1 MSRFHRSIPALV
13 LLLVLAGAGLARA
26 AERMDAGPD
35 PFAAEEAQLQV
46 ADPLESVNRGVFW
59 VNDKLYFYLFKPI
72 ARGFRVVPMGVRTHV
87 RNVFTNLAFP
97 IRFVNNLL
105 QLKFGGAGLESYRF
119 LLNST
124 IGLAGIFD
132 PAGYIPELKSHDE
145 DLGQTFGRWGIGH
158 GFYLVLPILG
168 PSSLRDGIGTAGDF
182 FLDPINYTNLTYLEQ
197 EGVKG
202 FDRVNRLSIDRDTYE
217 QIKHDALDPYL
228 FVRDAYAQR
237 RQAQVDQ

>member
-1 MSRFHRSIPALV
+1 MSRFYRSIPALV
-13 LLLVLAGAGLARA
+13 LLLVLVGAGLARA
-26 AERMDAGPD
+26 AEPMDAGPD

-72 ARGFRVVPMGVRTHV
+72 ARGLRVVPVGVRTHV

-182 FLDPINYTNLTYLEQ
+182 FLDPINYINLTYLEQ